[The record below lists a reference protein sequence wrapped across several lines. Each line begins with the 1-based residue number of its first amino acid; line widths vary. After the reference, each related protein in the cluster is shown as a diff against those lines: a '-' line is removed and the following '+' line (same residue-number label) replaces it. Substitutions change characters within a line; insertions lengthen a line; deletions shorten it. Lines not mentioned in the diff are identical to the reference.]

1 MLDHSPS
8 PVFERVKGAAR
19 VRLGPDGLREMYQQ
33 GSAKVMLPKTDALMP
48 EVVFLNTAG
57 GLTSGDHLDYSLILE
72 AEVSAL
78 AATQTAE
85 RAYRAM
91 RGPAQVDLRFHLEPR
106 AVLHWLPQETI
117 LFDHADLTRTTR
129 VDLAGDAQVLM
140 SEIVVLGRAAM
151 GETVRALAFTDRRDI
166 WRDGRLIHREA
177 MSPDPEQ
184 WQSKATLNG
193 QAAFASLVMTGP
205 GLSDALPAVRA
216 VLTGEAEVSAFD
228 GRLTL
233 RALAP
238 DLFPLKRMMARVIT
252 TLTKAPLP
260 RVWQI

>member
-1 MLDHSPS
+1 MLD
-8 PVFERVKGAAR
+8 VGLELMERVKGVAR
-19 VRLGPDGLREMYQQ
+19 VRLATSGLREMYQQ
-33 GSAKVMLPKTDALMP
+33 GSAKVMLPKTYAAMP

-57 GLTSGDHLDYSLILE
+57 GLTSGDRLDYSLTLE
-72 AEVSAL
+72 AGVSAL

-91 RGPAQVDLRFHLEPR
+91 RGPAHVDLRFDLEAG

-129 VDLAGDAQVLM
+129 VDLAGDAQFLM
-140 SEIVVLGRAAM
+140 CEIIILGRAAM
-151 GETVRALAFTDRRDI
+151 GERVKHLSFTDRRDI

-177 MSPDPEQ
+177 LSPDPSA
-184 WQSKATLNG
+184 WDSKATLNG

-205 GLSDALPAVRA
+205 GLTDALPVLRA
-216 VLTGEAEVSAFD
+216 VLDGEAEVSAFD

-238 DLFPLKRMMARVIT
+238 DLFPLKRLMARAIT